1 MTSIKQLTGKIALE
15 IPAVIL
21 AVFMALAVNNCNE
34 ERKAAAAAQR
44 ALDAILLEIQN
55 NKASLS
61 ENLEDN
67 RLTEIKMLA
76 IKDSI
81 ELAGEEEWTFEVEIG
96 YEQTFLS
103 TAAWEMAQLTGAT
116 QQLGPALVQDLSLLY
131 DLQKMY
137 IRQGDRFFEHM
148 SSVDFHLAREQPE
161 AQVDA
166 TLTLIKITESI
177 GQAAVKK
184 YDAFIENYGP

>member
-1 MTSIKQLTGKIALE
+1 
-15 IPAVIL
+15 
-21 AVFMALAVNNCNE
+21 
-34 ERKAAAAAQR
+34 
-44 ALDAILLEIQN
+44 
-55 NKASLS
+55 
-61 ENLEDN
+61 
-67 RLTEIKMLA
+67 
-76 IKDSI
+76 
-81 ELAGEEEWTFEVEIG
+81 
-96 YEQTFLS
+96 
-103 TAAWEMAQLTGAT
+103 
-116 QQLGPALVQDLSLLY
+116 
-131 DLQKMY
+131 MY